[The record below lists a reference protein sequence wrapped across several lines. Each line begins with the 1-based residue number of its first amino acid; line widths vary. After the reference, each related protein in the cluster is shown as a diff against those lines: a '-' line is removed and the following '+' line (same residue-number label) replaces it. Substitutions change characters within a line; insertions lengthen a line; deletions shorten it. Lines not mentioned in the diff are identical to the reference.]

1 MAVSAPRW
9 SHVLVAAMI
18 GLLVAALPTPA
29 AAQGT
34 GCTAHSCSAVQ
45 HVQVTVPT
53 RLGLSG
59 AGPVATVSS
68 NTAWRLD
75 VSPVASDRSK
85 VTEIQDTPTASA
97 AAVRYTL
104 VGT

>member
-1 MAVSAPRW
+1 MSAPRW
-9 SHVLVAAMI
+9 SQALAAATV

-29 AAQGT
+29 AAQG
-34 GCTAHSCSAVQ
+34 GCTAHSCTAVQ
-45 HVQVTVPT
+45 RVQVTVPT

-59 AGPVATVSS
+59 AGPRATVRA
-68 NTAWRLD
+68 NTAWRLE
-75 VSPVASDRSK
+75 VSAVASDRSK
-85 VTEIQDTPTASA
+85 VTEIRDTPTAS

>member
-1 MAVSAPRW
+1 MSAPRW
-9 SHVLVAAMI
+9 SQALAAATV
-18 GLLVAALPTPA
+18 GLLVAAIATPA
-29 AAQGT
+29 AAQASCT
-34 GCTAHSCSAVQ
+34 IHSCTAVQ
-45 HVQVTVPT
+45 RVQVTVPT

-59 AGPVATVSS
+59 GGGPGATVRA

-75 VSPVASDRSK
+75 VSAVATAPSK
-85 VTEIQDTPTASA
+85 VTEIRDTPAASA